1 MKEFILMCGLSGS
14 GKSSYVERYIKN
26 NANDSTKIQVL
37 SSDKVREDEFGDV
50 NDQSHNAL
58 VFGFIHHSIIEWAK
72 TSSTENDIL
81 ILDATNITRKHRM
94 HILDMVKRRK
104 SDYDIICTAVIIA
117 TPYERCVQNDAMR
130 ERTVGRPVIFKQL
143 CRFSMP
149 QPYEGWDNIEVI
161 RNQGA
166 DWHNSYEV
174 MEKMIG
180 FNQNNPHHAYTLFEH
195 CMKARYIAEA
205 KRYSRDTV
213 LAAQYHDI
221 GKLFTR
227 TTDECGISHY
237 YNHANVS
244 T

>member
-26 NANDSTKIQVL
+26 NAYDSTKIRVL

-94 HILDMVKRRK
+94 HILDMVKHRK
-104 SDYDIICTAVIIA
+104 SNYDIVCTVVVIA

-130 ERTVGRPVIFKQL
+130 ESG
-143 CRFSMP
+143 
-149 QPYEGWDNIEVI
+149 
-161 RNQGA
+161 
-166 DWHNSYEV
+166 
-174 MEKMIG
+174 
-180 FNQNNPHHAYTLFEH
+180 
-195 CMKARYIAEA
+195 
-205 KRYSRDTV
+205 
-213 LAAQYHDI
+213 
-221 GKLFTR
+221 
-227 TTDECGISHY
+227 
-237 YNHANVS
+237 S
-244 T
+244 TKTA